1 MESDFMELLGHKAR
15 TKTHILGQNMVIL
28 AIVAREKVL
37 RLGLVQ
43 PMVGGPHN
51 NVKNFMKSFFWNFL
65 TTVCSETRKNW
76 PLKSIS
82 FVNIF

>member
-1 MESDFMELLGHKAR
+1 MESDLMELVGHKVR
-15 TKTHILGQNMVIL
+15 NFLKKKNILGQNLAIP

-51 NVKNFMKSFFWNFL
+51 NVKNFMKSLLEFFVVKQEKL
-65 TTVCSETRKNW
+65 GH
-76 PLKSIS
+76 
-82 FVNIF
+82 